1 MLISYSIK
9 NANNL
14 DVKRMTLSNQ
24 LTKNIEDNKYN
35 ELNIFSNDSTINEFS
50 ICKELEMFQLKTDDN
65 Y

>member
-1 MLISYSIK
+1 
-9 NANNL
+9 
-14 DVKRMTLSNQ
+14 MTLSNQ